1 MKRDFIY
8 ANGRISGED
17 MTILPERMWQMLISS
32 RDMEEALRLL
42 TDTWYGGFMHGHEL
56 GDCFERA
63 MDATE
68 QELLELSE
76 DQRLVR
82 GILHRRDVRNARYI
96 WKNLIAGEGT
106 VIELERPGLVDTDD
120 LASAVTDPETR
131 NELPALFRDAL
142 EEILGMDDRS
152 VRNVDFVMDELAALV
167 ELDELPA
174 MGSEFEKHV
183 RTGIERKNFLI
194 AGRCTQENLP
204 RATVETLLLK
214 GGFHTPEEIADAY
227 QAGRLP
233 GLLAENQGLETLA
246 DCLEEAITRGSF
258 FEYER
263 ESDRIVLEMLD
274 AGSFDIFGPAPLAA
288 FVLKREME
296 IEHLRLLLAA
306 KSAGI
311 ERSRLL
317 RRLPRG

>member
-1 MKRDFIY
+1 MKNDFIY
-8 ANGRISGED
+8 ANGRISGEN
-17 MTILPERMWQMLISS
+17 MTILTDRMWQMLISA
-32 RDMEEALRLL
+32 RDMEETLRLL

-63 MDATE
+63 MDSTE
-68 QELLELSE
+68 QELLEISE

-96 WKNLIAGEGT
+96 WKNLIAGEKAT
-106 VIELERPGLVDTDD
+106 IELERPGLIGTGD
-120 LASAVTDPETR
+120 LGEAVTDVETR
-131 NELPALFRDAL
+131 NELPDLFRDTL
-142 EEILGMDDRS
+142 EEILGMDDPSGRDI
-152 VRNVDFVMDELAALV
+152 DFVMDELAALV

-174 MGSEFEKHV
+174 MGREFERHV
-183 RTGIERKNFLI
+183 RTGIEQKNFLI

-214 GGFHTPEEIADAY
+214 GGFHTPGEVADAY
-227 QAGRLP
+227 QSGRLP
-233 GLLAENQGLETLA
+233 GLLAENQGLERLA
-246 DCLEEAITRGSF
+246 YSLEEAITRGSF

-311 ERSRLL
+311 DRSRLL
-317 RRLPRG
+317 QRLPRG